1 MKTGGENLQQV
12 YNPGLDFILNT
23 YGSAE
28 NIIPSKNVVPILSR
42 GIVIEVDFNNRKN
55 YKLAAAVPPFSVYAK
70 IIGEGLD
77 VAQPQLQ
84 TEKIFFAPLFPMN
97 NLSIPEIGEEV
108 LILRESNEISSNGFY
123 IGRVNNTPGLGYYPA
138 RQYMDDQ
145 NSTTNSEF
153 KYGFS
158 FEADKLRA
166 GSFDKLPSDEFEI
179 MSIPLTYGDVVQQ
192 GRSQTYIRHS
202 FNKNNKKGVLEQ
214 GLCLQKQNS
223 GKLIQYNLL
232 LNTGFS
238 NDPSIG
244 KTATKTIHF
253 VDTSIKRLGDFS
265 LKSKVFEYPDQNNLN
280 SSEDKSM
287 IVNMADEIYD
297 ISTRSLD
304 TTLYRQVLGEK
315 LVSHQQET
323 NALIGAMLNGLT
335 GLAQTTQVL
344 LDAFIE
350 HTHALPK
357 IELNLSTTAESK
369 DLYSTPTKFIPQG
382 SRMAWIRKPSWNKV
396 PRAAKTVWV
405 PGYFDHYA
413 PDGGAYVEGHYN
425 SRPQGYDWKR
435 DPGLGVR
442 VPTPPRAIPGR
453 IRTRTVKQKINFDAI
468 IGGAENPRFTAP
480 IETDTEILLGTI
492 LPGESFGPR
501 RGLAKLLGPG
511 GQIFGKT
518 ELGLKTD
525 EVDNNSAE
533 LIESFNIQQDNLIN
547 IIDKASDFL
556 SRNQFIN

>member
-12 YNPGLDFILNT
+12 YNRGLDFILNT

-55 YKLAAAVPPFSVYAK
+55 YKFAAAVPPFSVYAK
-70 IIGEGLD
+70 IIGQDLD
-77 VAQPQLQ
+77 VDQPQLQ

-145 NSTTNSEF
+145 NSTTSPEF

-166 GSFDKLPSDEFEI
+166 GSLDMLPSDEFEI

-223 GKLIQYNLL
+223 GKLIQYSLL

-244 KTATKTIHF
+244 RTATKTIHF

-265 LKSKVFEYPDQNNLN
+265 LKSKVFDYPDQNNLN

-304 TTLYRQVLGEK
+304 RTLYRQVLGEK

-357 IELNLSTTAESK
+357 IELNLEKEITTK
-369 DLYSTPTKFIPQG
+369 DRY
-382 SRMAWIRKPSWNKV
+382 
-396 PRAAKTVWV
+396 RA
-405 PGYFDHYA
+405 
-413 PDGGAYVEGHYN
+413 
-425 SRPQGYDWKR
+425 
-435 DPGLGVR
+435 
-442 VPTPPRAIPGR
+442 PPRFIRQSDQIVRLPARRVRIRTGTRTKEIPIMEGGPGGLEQVGTQTVEFPVYTWQTIRASTVRIPRPPRIISGR
-453 IRTRTVKQKINFDAI
+453 IRTRNVRQKINFEAI

-480 IETDTEILLGTI
+480 IETDTE
-492 LPGESFGPR
+492 SFGP
-501 RGLAKLLGPG
+501 GGETFGPG
-511 GQIFGKT
+511 GEIFGPGAQSFGKT

-525 EVDNNSAE
+525 EVDNNSTE
-533 LIESFNIQQDNLIN
+533 LIESFNIQQENLIS
-547 IIDKASDFL
+547 IINKASDFL

>member
-12 YNPGLDFILNT
+12 YNRGLDFILNT

-138 RQYMDDQ
+138 RQHMDDQ
-145 NSTTNSEF
+145 NSTTSPEF

-158 FEADKLRA
+158 FEGDKLRA
-166 GSFDKLPSDEFEI
+166 GSLDKLPSDEFEI

-214 GLCLQKQNS
+214 GLWFQKQNS

-232 LNTGFS
+232 LSTGFS

-265 LKSKVFEYPDQNNLN
+265 LKSKVFEYPDQNSLN

-323 NALIGAMLNGLT
+323 NELIGAMLNGLT

-369 DLYSTPTKFIPQG
+369 DLY
-382 SRMAWIRKPSWNKV
+382 
-396 PRAAKTVWV
+396 RA
-405 PGYFDHYA
+405 
-413 PDGGAYVEGHYN
+413 
-425 SRPQGYDWKR
+425 
-435 DPGLGVR
+435 
-442 VPTPPRAIPGR
+442 PPRFIRQSDRVIRLPARRLRIKTGNRDKRIPITRGGPGGVEDAGFQTVQIPVYTWHTIRASTVRIPRPPRMIIGR
-453 IRTRTVKQKINFDAI
+453 LKTRNVKQKINFEAI
-468 IGGAENPRFTAP
+468 IGGEENPRFTAP
-480 IETDTEILLGTI
+480 IETDTESFS
-492 LPGESFGPR
+492 ESI
-501 RGLAKLLGPG
+501 
-511 GQIFGKT
+511 GQTFGKT
-518 ELGLKTD
+518 ELGLKTAA
-525 EVDNNSAE
+525 VDNNSEE
-533 LIESFNIQQDNLIN
+533 LIDSFNIQQM
-547 IIDKASDFL
+547 IIYL
-556 SRNQFIN
+556 ELY

>member
-1 MKTGGENLQQV
+1 MRVGGETLQQEFNRG
-12 YNPGLDFILNT
+12 YDFILNT

-28 NIIPSKNVVPILSR
+28 NIIPSKNIVPILSR
-42 GIVIEVDFNNRKN
+42 GIVIEVDFNNEKN
-55 YKLAAAVPPFSVYAK
+55 YKLAAAVAPFSVYAK

-145 NSTTNSEF
+145 NSTTSPEF

-158 FEADKLRA
+158 FEGDKLRA
-166 GSFDKLPSDEFEI
+166 GSLDKLPSDEFEI

-214 GLCLQKQNS
+214 GLWFQKQNS

-232 LNTGFS
+232 LSTGFS

-265 LKSKVFEYPDQNNLN
+265 LKSKVFEYPDQNSLN

-323 NALIGAMLNGLT
+323 NELIGAMLNGLT

-369 DLYSTPTKFIPQG
+369 DLY
-382 SRMAWIRKPSWNKV
+382 
-396 PRAAKTVWV
+396 RA
-405 PGYFDHYA
+405 
-413 PDGGAYVEGHYN
+413 
-425 SRPQGYDWKR
+425 
-435 DPGLGVR
+435 
-442 VPTPPRAIPGR
+442 PPRFIRQSDRVIRLPARRLRIKTGTKTKQIPIMEGGPGGLEQVGTQSVDFPVYTWHTIRASTVRIPRPPRMIIGR
-453 IRTRTVKQKINFDAI
+453 LKTRNVKQKINFEAI
-468 IGGAENPRFTAP
+468 IGGEENQRFTAP
-480 IETDTEILLGTI
+480 IETDTESFS
-492 LPGESFGPR
+492 ESI
-501 RGLAKLLGPG
+501 
-511 GQIFGKT
+511 GQTFGKT
-518 ELGLKTD
+518 ELGLKTAA
-525 EVDNNSAE
+525 VDNNSEE
-533 LIESFNIQQDNLIN
+533 LIDSFNIQQIELSN